1 VKIIDRYLS
10 RQLLVTGLLALSVL
24 SVVLVLANILKQL
37 LGLLINHDA
46 PLELLLSII
55 GYILPFSLTFTIPWG
70 YLTAVLLVFG
80 KMSAEN
86 ELIALRSSGVS
97 VPRISVVVF
106 VVGAL
111 CVAICLWINVDI
123 APKAQMKM
131 KDALYNIA
139 TSNPLAM
146 FGNDKVIDQFPGYK
160 IYVEKSEG
168 AELGNLLVFKMNS
181 ETNDPMQVI
190 HAQRGSLETNPEKKE
205 ILMHIYDGRFE
216 QRNDQEPQNLA
227 KIVQGTM
234 KETTLPISLEELYE
248 KNKKKRGWS
257 QMTVAEVMARM
268 EAGDLSPEKRASM
281 KSAGLT
287 EVNKRFSFSLASMAF
302 ALIGVPLAITAQR
315 RETSIGFLLS
325 LIIAFAYFLFIP
337 IADALKDKPKFH
349 AELLVWSPNVIFGML
364 GLVLFWRL
372 SRR

>member
-1 VKIIDRYLS
+1 MKIIDRYLS

>member
-248 KNKKKRGWS
+248 KNKKKRGS
-257 QMTVAEVMARM
+257 GSSNQETTV
-268 EAGDLSPEKRASM
+268 
-281 KSAGLT
+281 
-287 EVNKRFSFSLASMAF
+287 N
-302 ALIGVPLAITAQR
+302 
-315 RETSIGFLLS
+315 
-325 LIIAFAYFLFIP
+325 
-337 IADALKDKPKFH
+337 
-349 AELLVWSPNVIFGML
+349 
-364 GLVLFWRL
+364 
-372 SRR
+372 